1 MNIAGILQKLL
12 DRQALDRAEMR
23 EVMQYLMS
31 GQASP
36 ARISALLVALCAK
49 GETVQEVAAAAQ
61 VLRELSIRVE
71 VAQEHLIDTCGT
83 GGDARHTFN
92 ISTAAAF
99 VAAAAGARVA
109 KHGNRSVSS
118 RSGSADVLE
127 AAGVRLDLQ
136 PEQVK
141 ACIEQM
147 GLGFLFAQRH
157 HEAMRHLLA
166 VRKEIGI
173 RTVFNLLGPLINP
186 AGAPNQL
193 LGVYSAAWVEP
204 LADVLR
210 VLGSQHVLVVQAEDG
225 LDEISIGSPTRVA
238 ELKDGQINTYT
249 LTPERFGLSRAP
261 LDTLVIASAAESH
274 ALIRRV
280 FQGEKG
286 PARDIVML
294 NAAAALYVANV
305 ADSLETGLEKAG
317 SVLDSGLALEKLENL
332 ATFTQSLPLTGSI
345 PS

>member
-1 MNIAGILQKLL
+1 
-12 DRQALDRAEMR
+12 MR
-23 EVMQYLMS
+23 EVMEYLMS
-31 GQASP
+31 GQATS
-36 ARISALLVALCAK
+36 AQIAALLVALRAK
-49 GETVQEVAAAAQ
+49 GETVQEVATAAR
-61 VLRELSIRVE
+61 VLRELSTRVE

-83 GGDARHTFN
+83 GGDASHTFN

-136 PEQVK
+136 PDQVK
-141 ACIEQM
+141 ACIEQV

-157 HEAMRHLLA
+157 HETLRHVLA
-166 VRKEIGI
+166 VRKDIGI

-186 AGAPNQL
+186 AGAPHQL

-204 LADVLR
+204 LAEVLNI
-210 VLGSQHVLVVQAEDG
+210 LGSQHVLVVHAEDG

-238 ELKDGQINTYT
+238 ELKNGQIRTYT
-249 LTPERFGLSRAP
+249 ITPEQFGLSRAP
-261 LDTLVIASAAESH
+261 LSTLVIESATESY

-294 NAAAALYVANV
+294 NAAAALYAANV
-305 ADSLETGLEKAG
+305 EDSLESGLEKAR
-317 SVLDSGLALEKLENL
+317 SVLDSGLALDKLETL
-332 ATFTQSLPLTGSI
+332 ASFTQTLPSTVSI
-345 PS
+345 TP